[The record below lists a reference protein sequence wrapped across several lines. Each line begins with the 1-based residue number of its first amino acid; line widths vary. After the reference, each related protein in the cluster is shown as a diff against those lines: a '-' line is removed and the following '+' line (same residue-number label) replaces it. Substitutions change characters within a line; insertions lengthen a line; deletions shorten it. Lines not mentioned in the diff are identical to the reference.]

1 MEVLK
6 FDNNQQLRIEKRKG
20 NDKYDS
26 FIYLAPVAGVI
37 ALIFAFYKAMT
48 INKSEAGNDRM
59 KEIASAIAEG
69 ARAFLFA
76 EYKVLVI
83 FVAVLFVVLGFG
95 ISWLTAVCFL
105 VGALFSTLAG
115 YFGMTVATKANV
127 RTANAAKE
135 SGMNKALSI
144 CFFRRCCYGS

>member
-1 MEVLK
+1 M
-6 FDNNQQLRIEKRKG
+6 N
-20 NDKYDS
+20 S

-83 FVAVLFVVLGFG
+83 FSWSIILNFGRLFWYDSSYKG
-95 ISWLTAVCFL
+95 
-105 VGALFSTLAG
+105 
-115 YFGMTVATKANV
+115 
-127 RTANAAKE
+127 
-135 SGMNKALSI
+135 
-144 CFFRRCCYGS
+144 

>member
-1 MEVLK
+1 M
-6 FDNNQQLRIEKRKG
+6 N
-20 NDKYDS
+20 S

-95 ISWLTAVCFL
+95 ISWLTAVCRAIFYVL
-105 VGALFSTLAG
+105 P
-115 YFGMTVATKANV
+115 
-127 RTANAAKE
+127 
-135 SGMNKALSI
+135 SGMYHERGCEAGRI
-144 CFFRRCCYGS
+144 CP

>member
-1 MEVLK
+1 M
-6 FDNNQQLRIEKRKG
+6 N
-20 NDKYDS
+20 S

-76 EYKVLVI
+76 EYKGCVDHLPGLYPVDNHI
-83 FVAVLFVVLGFG
+83 FLLLYTYNCFVM
-95 ISWLTAVCFL
+95 AH
-105 VGALFSTLAG
+105 
-115 YFGMTVATKANV
+115 
-127 RTANAAKE
+127 
-135 SGMNKALSI
+135 
-144 CFFRRCCYGS
+144 

>member
-1 MEVLK
+1 M
-6 FDNNQQLRIEKRKG
+6 N
-20 NDKYDS
+20 S

-76 EYKVLVI
+76 EYKVLFIPLSLAALAVRTLA
-83 FVAVLFVVLGFG
+83 FVA
-95 ISWLTAVCFL
+95 
-105 VGALFSTLAG
+105 
-115 YFGMTVATKANV
+115 TVMPK
-127 RTANAAKE
+127 
-135 SGMNKALSI
+135 
-144 CFFRRCCYGS
+144 